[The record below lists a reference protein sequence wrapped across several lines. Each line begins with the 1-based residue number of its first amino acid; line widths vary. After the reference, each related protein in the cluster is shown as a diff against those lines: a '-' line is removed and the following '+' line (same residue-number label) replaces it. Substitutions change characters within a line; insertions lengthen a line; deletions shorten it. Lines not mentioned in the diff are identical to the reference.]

1 MKKYA
6 PLFLLLIALFICP
19 SAALNALAAAK
30 EYALIGEN
38 CLLFRTADASETVS
52 NVYFLLPADY
62 FVEITGSEGEF
73 YRCAYDDL
81 TGYVKKT
88 AAQKVTYTPK
98 SIYPSDQVLKLNND
112 GSPVNVRS
120 VPEAAAEYIVGS
132 IPAAAG
138 SFKFYNYTSGA
149 QIVPS
154 IDKWYFISYKSGD
167 AVIRGYVY
175 SAYVLVEKDIPEN
188 DISAAIVQEP
198 GGEDPPDGDDS
209 LLNDKIMQVVVVIAI
224 AIPAIF
230 IVYLLFKKQKS
241 ARQ

>member
-19 SAALNALAAAK
+19 PAAQNAEAATK
-30 EYALIGEN
+30 EYALIGED
-38 CLLFRTADASETVS
+38 CLLYRTADASATVS

-73 YRCAYDDL
+73 YRCNYDDL
-81 TGYVKKT
+81 SGYVKKT
-88 AAQKVTYTPK
+88 AASKVTYTPK
-98 SIYPSDQVLKLNND
+98 SIYPADQVLKLNND
-112 GSPVNVRS
+112 GSAVNVRS

-132 IPAAAG
+132 IPASAG

-149 QIVPS
+149 QIVS
-154 IDKWYFISYKSGD
+154 TIDKWYFVSFKSGD

-188 DISAAIVQEP
+188 DTSAAAIIGPE
-198 GGEDPPDGDDS
+198 GEDPPKEDD
-209 LLNDKIMQVVVVIAI
+209 LLNDKIMQAVVVIAI
-224 AIPAIF
+224 AVPAIF
-230 IVYLLFKKQKS
+230 IVYLLFKKQKN